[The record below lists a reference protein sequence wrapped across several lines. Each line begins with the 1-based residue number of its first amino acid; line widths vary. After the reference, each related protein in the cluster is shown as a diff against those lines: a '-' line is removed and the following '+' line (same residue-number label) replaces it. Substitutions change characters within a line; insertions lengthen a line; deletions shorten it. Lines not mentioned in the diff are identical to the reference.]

1 MALATSE
8 NYQLKWHSYGAH
20 LHSSVATLLHSE
32 SFADVLLA
40 TSCGRHVAA
49 HRFVLAACSSYLSH
63 IFQTCHFGAN
73 TNAPIIVVL
82 PTEIG
87 YRTLKIL
94 IQYMYSGEA
103 TVTNDQLEGVLKAGD
118 ILRVRG
124 LWRSNSS
131 SSSSS
136 SSTTS
141 ASKKENIQSNNQKV
155 DRDKQ
160 PIPGGIQKIKLVQP
174 TSDKTVDTTIPSIP
188 PLVPS
193 SSLSSSSS
201 SSAAA
206 ASTSSTTST
215 STTTILPAATA
226 GTTTTTTTTT
236 ATTTASAAINAVKLV
251 IQPTVQPLK
260 ILQKDKDKDKINNDK
275 NSNSSEKKTTVITNT
290 EMAKKTIV
298 ENNKITDENKNKE
311 NLESN
316 SKKRRN
322 TSTSEAESNKS
333 CKSDADDNNSELN
346 LELLVKDEPIDWED
360 SMDPAESLT
369 IDHDIDIKPEII
381 HSAEEDDADMDEE
394 EYTPLT
400 CDLCSQT
407 FNRPSDWVRHIEFTH
422 ADMTE
427 NKRKKRKDDDD
438 SKDFPPLKCDLC
450 GNQFPTPQE
459 WVRHIQTEHTE
470 EQLALM
476 NNSAPPKPK
485 RVHNHQKLCNICQ
498 KVFPSHAS
506 MVIHQ
511 RTHTGEKP
519 FLCSYCKK
527 GFNVKSNL
535 LRHLRTLHD
544 KFVHP
549 SLYGSNGKQ
558 NA

>member
-1 MALATSE
+1 MSENMAVAASE

-124 LWRSNSS
+124 LWRSNNG
-131 SSSSS
+131 
-136 SSTTS
+136 
-141 ASKKENIQSNNQKV
+141 SKKENIQSNSQKV
-155 DRDKQ
+155 ERDKKEAAPLAGQ
-160 PIPGGIQKIKLVQP
+160 IQKIKLVQP
-174 TSDKTVDTTIPSIP
+174 MPEKIIENVQQPVITQSTVPTPKSSD
-188 PLVPS
+188 
-193 SSLSSSSS
+193 
-201 SSAAA
+201 
-206 ASTSSTTST
+206 
-215 STTTILPAATA
+215 
-226 GTTTTTTTTT
+226 G
-236 ATTTASAAINAVKLV
+236 KLV
-251 IQPTVQPLK
+251 EKNDENV
-260 ILQKDKDKDKINNDK
+260 KDPESTKVHEGKK
-275 NSNSSEKKTTVITNT
+275 NEDESKTNGNP
-290 EMAKKTIV
+290 EANAKKRKSVNSET
-298 ENNKITDENKNKE
+298 
-311 NLESN
+311 ESN
-316 SKKRRN
+316 RTR
-322 TSTSEAESNKS
+322 SEAG
-333 CKSDADDNNSELN
+333 DNDQDELN
-346 LELLVKDEPIDWED
+346 LELLVKDEPIDWEETI
-360 SMDPAESLT
+360 DPSETLT
-369 IDHDIDIKPEII
+369 IDHEMDIKPEIV
-381 HSAEEDDADMDEE
+381 HSADEEGEMEEE

-400 CDLCSQT
+400 CDMCSQT

-427 NKRKKRKDDDD
+427 NRRRKRKGDTDDD

-450 GNQFPTPQE
+450 GNMYPTPQE

-485 RVHNHQKLCNICQ
+485 RVHSHQKLCNICQ

-549 SLYGSNGKQ
+549 SLYGSNGNK
-558 NA
+558 NT

>member
-1 MALATSE
+1 MAIAASE

-124 LWRSNSS
+124 LWRSNTGS
-131 SSSSS
+131 
-136 SSTTS
+136 
-141 ASKKENIQSNNQKV
+141 SKKENIQSNNQKIE
-155 DRDKQ
+155 RDKREPSQ
-160 PIPGGIQKIKLVQP
+160 LTGQIQKIKLVQP
-174 TSDKTVDTTIPSIP
+174 
-188 PLVPS
+188 
-193 SSLSSSSS
+193 
-201 SSAAA
+201 
-206 ASTSSTTST
+206 STEK
-215 STTTILPAATA
+215 IVENAQQAATA
-226 GTTTTTTTTT
+226 CQ
-236 ATTTASAAINAVKLV
+236 NN
-251 IQPTVQPLK
+251 VQPSKPVERKSTEKIIEEKTNESDAKK
-260 ILQKDKDKDKINNDK
+260 ILEENKNN
-275 NSNSSEKKTTVITNT
+275 EQ
-290 EMAKKTIV
+290 
-298 ENNKITDENKNKE
+298 NKNKE
-311 NLESN
+311 NLETNGKKKKTVN
-316 SKKRRN
+316 SDV
-322 TSTSEAESNKS
+322 ESNKS
-333 CKSDADDNNSELN
+333 KSEGGEN
-346 LELLVKDEPIDWED
+346 
-360 SMDPAESLT
+360 
-369 IDHDIDIKPEII
+369 EIV
-381 HSAEEDDADMDEE
+381 HSADEDGDMEEE

-400 CDLCSQT
+400 CDMCSQT

-427 NKRKKRKDDDD
+427 NRRKKRKDDVNDD

-450 GNQFPTPQE
+450 GNMYSTPQE

-498 KVFPSHAS
+498 KEFPSHAS

-544 KFVHP
+544 KYVHP
-549 SLYGSNGKQ
+549 SLYGSNGST

>member
-1 MALATSE
+1 MAIAASE

-124 LWRSNSS
+124 LWRSN
-131 SSSSS
+131 
-136 SSTTS
+136 TG
-141 ASKKENIQSNNQKV
+141 SKKENIQSNNQKV
-155 DRDKQ
+155 DRDKREQ
-160 PIPGGIQKIKLVQP
+160 PPLTGQIQKIKLVQP
-174 TSDKTVDTTIPSIP
+174 TT
-188 PLVPS
+188 
-193 SSLSSSSS
+193 
-201 SSAAA
+201 
-206 ASTSSTTST
+206 
-215 STTTILPAATA
+215 
-226 GTTTTTTTTT
+226 
-236 ATTTASAAINAVKLV
+236 
-251 IQPTVQPLK
+251 
-260 ILQKDKDKDKINNDK
+260 
-275 NSNSSEKKTTVITNT
+275 EKV
-290 EMAKKTIV
+290 V
-298 ENNKITDENKNKE
+298 ENVQE
-311 NLESN
+311 NLEANGKKRKTTSN
-316 SKKRRN
+316 SDV
-322 TSTSEAESNKS
+322 ESNKS
-333 CKSDADDNNSELN
+333 KSEDGENTELN
-346 LELLVKDEPIDWED
+346 LELLVKDEPIWEETI
-360 SMDPAESLT
+360 DPSESLT
-369 IDHDIDIKPEII
+369 IDHEIDIKPEIV
-381 HSAEEDDADMDEE
+381 HSADEEE

-400 CDLCSQT
+400 CDMCSQT

-427 NKRKKRKDDDD
+427 NRRKKRKGDVDDD

-450 GNQFPTPQE
+450 GNMYSTPQE

-485 RVHNHQKLCNICQ
+485 RVHSHQKLCNICQ
-498 KVFPSHAS
+498 KEFPSHAS

-544 KFVHP
+544 KYVHP
-549 SLYGSNGKQ
+549 SLYGSNGNT

>member
-1 MALATSE
+1 NRFCFDTEKMAIAASE

-124 LWRSNSS
+124 LWRSNTGS
-131 SSSSS
+131 
-136 SSTTS
+136 
-141 ASKKENIQSNNQKV
+141 SKKENIQSNNQKIE
-155 DRDKQ
+155 RDKRETSQ
-160 PIPGGIQKIKLVQP
+160 LTGQIQKIKLVQP
-174 TSDKTVDTTIPSIP
+174 TAEKVIENVQQAATTCQNNVQPAKSVERKSTEKIEDKTNESEIKKVSEE
-188 PLVPS
+188 
-193 SSLSSSSS
+193 
-201 SSAAA
+201 
-206 ASTSSTTST
+206 
-215 STTTILPAATA
+215 
-226 GTTTTTTTTT
+226 
-236 ATTTASAAINAVKLV
+236 K
-251 IQPTVQPLK
+251 
-260 ILQKDKDKDKINNDK
+260 NNEQ
-275 NSNSSEKKTTVITNT
+275 S
-290 EMAKKTIV
+290 
-298 ENNKITDENKNKE
+298 KNKE
-311 NLESN
+311 NLETNGKKKKAVN
-316 SKKRRN
+316 SDV
-322 TSTSEAESNKS
+322 ESNKS
-333 CKSDADDNNSELN
+333 KSEGGENTELN
-346 LELLVKDEPIDWED
+346 LELLVKDEPIDWEETI
-360 SMDPAESLT
+360 DPSESLT
-369 IDHDIDIKPEII
+369 IDHEIDIKPEIV
-381 HSAEEDDADMDEE
+381 HSADEDGDMEEE

-400 CDLCSQT
+400 CDMCSQT

-427 NKRKKRKDDDD
+427 NRRKKRKVLCHEFFTTYTFMKDCETKKTRRFQDDINDD

-450 GNQFPTPQE
+450 GNMYSTPQE

-498 KVFPSHAS
+498 KEFPSHAS

-544 KFVHP
+544 KYVHP
-549 SLYGSNGKQ
+549 SLYGSNGST

>member
-1 MALATSE
+1 MSSEKMAIAASE

-73 TNAPIIVVL
+73 TNSPIIVVL
-82 PTEIG
+82 PIEIG

-124 LWRSNSS
+124 LWRSN
-131 SSSSS
+131 
-136 SSTTS
+136 TS
-141 ASKKENIQSNNQKV
+141 SKKENIQSNNQKV
-155 DRDKQ
+155 DRDKREQQ
-160 PIPGGIQKIKLVQP
+160 PVPGQIQKIKLVQP
-174 TSDKTVDTTIPSIP
+174 
-188 PLVPS
+188 
-193 SSLSSSSS
+193 
-201 SSAAA
+201 
-206 ASTSSTTST
+206 STEKVIQEA
-215 STTTILPAATA
+215 TTTPQPVPVPPTA
-226 GTTTTTTTTT
+226 QPIITATTT
-236 ATTTASAAINAVKLV
+236 ATTTMASTTIPSPVPPVPTLPEKTNDKPDEILINADPK
-251 IQPTVQPLK
+251 
-260 ILQKDKDKDKINNDK
+260 
-275 NSNSSEKKTTVITNT
+275 
-290 EMAKKTIV
+290 
-298 ENNKITDENKNKE
+298 KITEEAKNNEQIKNKE
-311 NLESN
+311 NVEN
-316 SKKRRN
+316 VKKKRSKDN
-322 TSTSEAESNKS
+322 ETDSNKS
-333 CKSDADDNNSELN
+333 RSEVGDGELN
-346 LELLVKDEPIDWED
+346 LGLLVKDEPIDWEE
-360 SMDPAESLT
+360 SMDPTESLT
-369 IDHDIDIKPEII
+369 IDHDIDIKPEIV
-381 HSAEEDDADMDEE
+381 HSADEDGDLEEEEEEE

-400 CDLCSQT
+400 CDMCSQT

-427 NKRKKRKDDDD
+427 NRRKKRKGDDDD
-438 SKDFPPLKCDLC
+438 NKDFPPLKCDLC
-450 GNQFPTPQE
+450 GNMYPTPQE

-511 RTHTGEKP
+511 RTHTGERP

-549 SLYGSNGKQ
+549 SLYGSNGSK

>member
-1 MALATSE
+1 MSSEKMAIAASE

-73 TNAPIIVVL
+73 TNAPTIVVL

-124 LWRSNSS
+124 LWRSN
-131 SSSSS
+131 
-136 SSTTS
+136 TG
-141 ASKKENIQSNNQKV
+141 SKKENIQSNNQKV
-155 DRDKQ
+155 ERDKKEQ
-160 PIPGGIQKIKLVQP
+160 PPLTGQIQKIKLVQP
-174 TSDKTVDTTIPSIP
+174 
-188 PLVPS
+188 
-193 SSLSSSSS
+193 
-201 SSAAA
+201 
-206 ASTSSTTST
+206 ST
-215 STTTILPAATA
+215 
-226 GTTTTTTTTT
+226 
-236 ATTTASAAINAVKLV
+236 
-251 IQPTVQPLK
+251 
-260 ILQKDKDKDKINNDK
+260 
-275 NSNSSEKKTTVITNT
+275 EK
-290 EMAKKTIV
+290 IV
-298 ENNKITDENKNKE
+298 ENVQQPATTQNAVQAPKPVERKNAEKVEEKSSEPETKKVLEENKNNEQNKNKE
-311 NLESN
+311 NLEAN
-316 SKKRRN
+316 GKKRK
-322 TSTSEAESNKS
+322 SVSSDVESNKS
-333 CKSDADDNNSELN
+333 RSEGGENAELN
-346 LELLVKDEPIDWED
+346 LELLVKDEPIDWEE
-360 SMDPAESLT
+360 SIDPSESLT
-369 IDHDIDIKPEII
+369 IDHEIDIKPEIV
-381 HSAEEDDADMDEE
+381 HSADEDGDMEEE

-400 CDLCSQT
+400 CDMCSQT

-427 NKRKKRKDDDD
+427 NRRKKRKGDVDDD

-450 GNQFPTPQE
+450 GNMYPTPQE

-485 RVHNHQKLCNICQ
+485 RVHSHQKLCNICQ

-511 RTHTGEKP
+511 RTHTGERP

-549 SLYGSNGKQ
+549 SLYGSNGNK
-558 NA
+558 NG

>member
-1 MALATSE
+1 MSSEKMAIAASE

-124 LWRSNSS
+124 LWRSNS
-131 SSSSS
+131 
-136 SSTTS
+136 

-155 DRDKQ
+155 DRDKREQ
-160 PIPGGIQKIKLVQP
+160 QSASGQIQKIKLVQP
-174 TSDKTVDTTIPSIP
+174 TAHEKPTSEVGTTS
-188 PLVPS
+188 VS
-193 SSLSSSSS
+193 SS
-201 SSAAA
+201 
-206 ASTSSTTST
+206 TPT
-215 STTTILPAATA
+215 P
-226 GTTTTTTTTT
+226 
-236 ATTTASAAINAVKLV
+236 VQ
-251 IQPTVQPLK
+251 QPSVQPLHQASSAQSVPK
-260 ILQKDKDKDKINNDK
+260 VLEKK
-275 NSNSSEKKTTVITNT
+275 NSPCEKSSDDSKTRTDTPDSKKGFT
-290 EMAKKTIV
+290 EESKS
-298 ENNKITDENKNKE
+298 NDQNKNKE
-311 NLESN
+311 NVEAN
-316 SKKRRN
+316 GKKRRSN
-322 TSTSEAESNKS
+322 NSSSEAESNKS
-333 CKSDADDNNSELN
+333 SKSDGDNAELN
-346 LELLVKDEPIDWED
+346 LELLVKDEPIDWDE
-360 SMDPAESLT
+360 SMDPSESLT
-369 IDHDIDIKPEII
+369 IDHEIDIKPEIV
-381 HSAEEDDADMDEE
+381 HSGDEDADIEEE

-400 CDLCSQT
+400 CDMCSQT

-427 NKRKKRKDDDD
+427 NRRKKRKGDDDD

-450 GNQFPTPQE
+450 GNMYPTPQE

-485 RVHNHQKLCNICQ
+485 RIHNHQKLCNICQ

-549 SLYGSNGKQ
+549 SLYGSNGSKH
-558 NA
+558 N

>member
-1 MALATSE
+1 MAIAASE

-124 LWRSNSS
+124 LWRSNS
-131 SSSSS
+131 
-136 SSTTS
+136 

-155 DRDKQ
+155 ERDKREQ
-160 PIPGGIQKIKLVQP
+160 QSASGQIQKIKLVQP
-174 TSDKTVDTTIPSIP
+174 TAHEKSTADVGSASAPTSTPTPVQQQPVQP
-188 PLVPS
+188 PLQPS
-193 SSLSSSSS
+193 SAQPVQKILEKKSSSS
-201 SSAAA
+201 
-206 ASTSSTTST
+206 
-215 STTTILPAATA
+215 
-226 GTTTTTTTTT
+226 
-236 ATTTASAAINAVKLV
+236 
-251 IQPTVQPLK
+251 
-260 ILQKDKDKDKINNDK
+260 DK
-275 NSNSSEKKTTVITNT
+275 SSEDPKKGLT
-290 EMAKKTIV
+290 EESKS
-298 ENNKITDENKNKE
+298 NDQNKNKE
-311 NLESN
+311 NVEAN
-316 SKKRRN
+316 GKKRRSN
-322 TSTSEAESNKS
+322 NSSSEAESNKS
-333 CKSDADDNNSELN
+333 SKSDGDNAELN
-346 LELLVKDEPIDWED
+346 LELLVKDEPIDWDE
-360 SMDPAESLT
+360 SMDPSESLT
-369 IDHDIDIKPEII
+369 IDHEIDIKPEIV
-381 HSAEEDDADMDEE
+381 HSGDEDGDIEEE

-400 CDLCSQT
+400 CDMCSQT

-427 NKRKKRKDDDD
+427 NRRKKRKGDDDD

-450 GNQFPTPQE
+450 GNMYPTPQE

-485 RVHNHQKLCNICQ
+485 RIHNHQKLCNICQ

-549 SLYGSNGKQ
+549 SLYGSNGSKHT
-558 NA
+558 